1 MKIFLYFIFNR
12 RFQPFPVGVH
22 LQDQRR
28 LFGPNQDLFRTV
40 EKIKKFQ
47 PEVELLPVLYMI
59 YSKIFCISVF
69 NLNLRPFPV
78 GVRLRDQR
86 RLFAP
91 RQGLFRTV
99 KKIKKL
105 QPEVQLFPVL
115 YKIYLKIIRI
125 SVFNLNLRPFLVG
138 ARVWCLRTVFA
149 PVYALFRTVEK
160 IEKFQP
166 EVELLPVLYKICSK
180 IFRIFVFNLNLRPFL
195 VGVRL

>member
-1 MKIFLYFIFNR
+1 MHFLKFFPYFIFNR
-12 RFQPFPVGVH
+12 RFQPFPEEIPFW
-22 LQDQRR
+22 DQRR

-59 YSKIFCISVF
+59 YSKIFRISVF

-138 ARVWCLRTVFA
+138 VRLWCLRTVFA
-149 PVYALFRTVEK
+149 PV
-160 IEKFQP
+160 
-166 EVELLPVLYKICSK
+166 
-180 IFRIFVFNLNLRPFL
+180 
-195 VGVRL
+195 